1 MADERNGDTADRG
14 PGGILRSLS
23 AEVAALVERVGPAV
37 LHVRTAVDPEDP
49 ERGGRGSGV
58 ATGSGVLIAPDGYAL
73 TNSHVVRGAVGVEA
87 ALSDG
92 RVVLADVVGDDPA
105 TDLALLRLTTDD
117 RLPHAALGDS
127 NGLRVGD
134 FVIAVG
140 SPFGLTR
147 TVTSGIVSALGRT
160 LRSETGR
167 MIEGVIQTDAPLN
180 PGNSGGP
187 LLDADGR
194 VVGVNTAIFFPAQ
207 GLCFAVPSNTASFVV
222 EEILRHGRVRRAWLG
237 IAAAEVLLPARLA
250 REAGIAA
257 ARGVLVQGVERGSPA
272 AAAAVRPGDVL
283 VGFAGKPVGTVTDL
297 HRLLGRDAIETA
309 LPLDL
314 LRDGRRRTTT
324 IRPVEVPS
332 A

>member
-1 MADERNGDTADRG
+1 MSV
-14 PGGILRSLS
+14 LKSFS
-23 AEVAALVERVGPAV
+23 AEVAVLVERVGPAV
-37 LHVRTAVDPEDP
+37 LHVRTAVDPDDP

-87 ALSDG
+87 ALADG
-92 RVVLADVVGDDPA
+92 RVVVADVVGDDPA
-105 TDLALLRLTTDD
+105 TDLALLRLSTEEKT
-117 RLPHAALGDS
+117 PHVALGDS
-127 NGLRVGD
+127 NALRVGD

-187 LLDADGR
+187 LLDAEGR
-194 VVGVNTAIFFPAQ
+194 VIGVNTAIFFPAQ

-222 EEILRHGRVRRAWLG
+222 EELLRHGRVRRAWLG
-237 IAAAEVLLPARLA
+237 IAAAEVLLPALLA
-250 REAGIAA
+250 RAAGLAA
-257 ARGVLVQGVERGSPA
+257 PRGVAVEHVERGSPA
-272 AAAAVRPGDVL
+272 AAAGLRRGDVI
-283 VGFAGKPVGTVTDL
+283 VGLAGKPVATITDL
-297 HRLLGRDAIETA
+297 HRLLDRDAIAAALGLEVLRGGRKVA
-309 LPLDL
+309 LP
-314 LRDGRRRTTT
+314 
-324 IRPVEVPS
+324 IRPAEAPTLG
-332 A
+332 